1 MGCQLRM
8 TEAVRWAHWRATGSP
23 ARRREH
29 DNGALLTEKTV
40 RVMLR
45 AVAAASQKNEA
56 QETTTTRKR
65 ADNEV

>member
-29 DNGALLTEKTV
+29 DNGALTEKTV

>member
-29 DNGALLTEKTV
+29 DKNTV

-45 AVAAASQKNEA
+45 AVAAASHKNEA